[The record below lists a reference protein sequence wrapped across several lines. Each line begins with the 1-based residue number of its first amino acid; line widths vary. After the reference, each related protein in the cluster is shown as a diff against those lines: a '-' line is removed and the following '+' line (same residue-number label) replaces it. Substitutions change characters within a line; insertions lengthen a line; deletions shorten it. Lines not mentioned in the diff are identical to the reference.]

1 MVVFPNCKINLGLH
15 ITRKRPDG
23 YHELETVFYPV
34 QLKDALEIV
43 HATTTQ
49 TTNETNGIR
58 FTATGLSIPGNSDS
72 NLCIKAYQ
80 LLKKDFPELPPVQMH
95 LHKVIPMGAGL
106 GGGSSDGAFALKLLN
121 EKFQLKLNTDQL
133 IQYAAQLGSD
143 CPFFILNQPCYGTG
157 RGEILTPIE
166 LDLSGH
172 RFVLVHPGIH
182 VSTKWAF
189 EQLTPA
195 KAPRPITDIL
205 QEPLAQWKDA
215 LVNDF
220 EAPILKAYP
229 EIAAIKQALYDD
241 GAAYASMSGSGS
253 TVFGI
258 YTADQTIGIQKK
270 INHPYQVVGS
280 DHLNI

>member
-15 ITRKRPDG
+15 ITGKRPDG

-34 QLKDALEIV
+34 QLRDALEIV
-43 HATTTQ
+43 HATT
-49 TTNETNGIR
+49 EIPEGIR
-58 FTATGLSIPGNSDS
+58 FTSTGLSIPGNSDA
-72 NLCIKAYQ
+72 NLCVKAYQ
-80 LLKKDFPELPPVQMH
+80 LLKKDFPELPSIQMH

-121 EKFQLKLNTDQL
+121 EKFQLNLNQDQL

-166 LDLSGH
+166 LNLSGH
-172 RFVLVHPGIH
+172 RFVLIHPGIH

-195 KAPRPITDIL
+195 KAPRPITEIL
-205 QEPLAQWKDA
+205 QQPLDQWKGE

-229 EIAAIKQALYDD
+229 GIAAVKQALYED
-241 GAAYASMSGSGS
+241 GAVYASMSGSGS

-258 YTADQTIGIQKK
+258 YAPGQTIGIREK
-270 INHPYQVVGS
+270 ISHPCHVVEG
-280 DHLNI
+280 